1 MATIK
6 HWKEVYLEQIN
17 DYFLPFWNEQFLDK
31 ENGGYFT
38 CVDREGNVYSTDK
51 SVWFQ
56 GRAGYIFAL
65 IYNTYKQDEQYLNI
79 SKSCVEFMDK
89 HCFDT
94 DGRMYFTVTKE
105 GKPLRKRRYYYS
117 ETFYI
122 VAAAELY
129 KATKEEK
136 YLLNARKVFDLAYS
150 IYLDGNNDPF
160 KITPKSDANTRC
172 YKTLGPSMI
181 LLNVVNILKSAD
193 VEKVEYY
200 NEISIKLIEEIKNN
214 FYHPELEM
222 VLENVNL
229 DGSVD
234 FEFPEG
240 RHQNPGHAI
249 EAAWFILNEYGIN
262 KNEEYVKMALNIID
276 YSLKAGWD
284 TENEGLRY
292 FTDALNKPV
301 VQLECD
307 LKLWWPHNEAII
319 ATLYAYHITKDQ
331 KYYDWFEKLSKYTL
345 GHFPDPNKKEWY
357 GYLTKKNE
365 VNNEYKGSFFKGP
378 FHIPRMMLKV
388 IELLN
393 EIGE

>member
-122 VAAAELY
+122 VADAELY

-136 YLLNARKVFDLAYS
+136 YLLYARKVYYKKYITLNKE
-150 IYLDGNNDPF
+150 IMIHLKLHQNLMQTLD
-160 KITPKSDANTRC
+160 
-172 YKTLGPSMI
+172 
-181 LLNVVNILKSAD
+181 V
-193 VEKVEYY
+193 
-200 NEISIKLIEEIKNN
+200 IKL
-214 FYHPELEM
+214 
-222 VLENVNL
+222 
-229 DGSVD
+229 
-234 FEFPEG
+234 
-240 RHQNPGHAI
+240 
-249 EAAWFILNEYGIN
+249 
-262 KNEEYVKMALNIID
+262 
-276 YSLKAGWD
+276 
-284 TENEGLRY
+284 
-292 FTDALNKPV
+292 
-301 VQLECD
+301 
-307 LKLWWPHNEAII
+307 
-319 ATLYAYHITKDQ
+319 
-331 KYYDWFEKLSKYTL
+331 
-345 GHFPDPNKKEWY
+345 
-357 GYLTKKNE
+357 
-365 VNNEYKGSFFKGP
+365 
-378 FHIPRMMLKV
+378 
-388 IELLN
+388 
-393 EIGE
+393 